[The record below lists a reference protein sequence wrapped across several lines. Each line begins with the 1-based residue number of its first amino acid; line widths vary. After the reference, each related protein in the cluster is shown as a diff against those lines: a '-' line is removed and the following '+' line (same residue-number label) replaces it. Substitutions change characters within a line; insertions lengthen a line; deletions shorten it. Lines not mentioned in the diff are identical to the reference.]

1 MIYSSFPF
9 LVIKVFIVAGKIVN
23 TLDPSIRRQRQMD
36 FYEFQGSWSYTE
48 RPCLNQSKQ
57 TRNTSLPVLK

>member
-23 TLDPSIRRQRQMD
+23 TLDPSIRRQRQED
-36 FYEFQGSWSYTE
+36 FYEFQVRMVST
-48 RPCLNQSKQ
+48 
-57 TRNTSLPVLK
+57 